1 MNDVD
6 LALSSSP
13 VSDQGLPESGGA
25 LLRQAREASGLS
37 VSALASL
44 LKVSTAK
51 LDALESNRW
60 DLLPDIV
67 FARALASSVC
77 RALKIEVAPVLAHF
91 PTLTTPSMKTDES
104 GINAPFRTHGDG
116 LGLASLSQLRKPGTL
131 AVLILIVAAVVLFFL
146 PSEFFEARFAGSLF
160 KNDDKETTSITVS
173 SPDTA
178 PNDLNQVSPVP
189 EAGTQLPV
197 MSQTMPENSPSLVV
211 TKEPSASPLP
221 ITVNGNGAVAGTVV
235 LKATSASWV
244 EVVDGRGVVQ
254 VRKIMAEGE
263 VLGASGESPLSVV
276 IGRADAVA
284 VEVRGKNFNLANLPK
299 NNVARFEVK

>member
-1 MNDVD
+1 MSDFD
-6 LALSSSP
+6 LTPSSLPS
-13 VSDQGLPESGGA
+13 SDQGLPESGGS

-37 VSALASL
+37 VSELASL

-67 FARALASSVC
+67 FARALAASVC
-77 RALKIEVAPVLAHF
+77 RSLQIEVAPVLAHF
-91 PTLTTPSMKTDES
+91 PTLIAPSMKTDES
-104 GINAPFRTHGDG
+104 GINAPFRTHGNG
-116 LGLASLSQLRKPGTL
+116 LGLVSLSYLRKPGTL
-131 AVLILIVAAVVLFFL
+131 AVIVLIVAAVVLFFL
-146 PSEFFEARFAGSLF
+146 PGDFFQTKFTGSLV
-160 KNDDKETTSITVS
+160 KNSVTETTSITVES
-173 SPDTA
+173 TDAA
-178 PNDLNQVSPVP
+178 PNDLNQVSPGP
-189 EAGTQLPV
+189 EVDTQLPV
-197 MSQTMPENSPSLVV
+197 VSQTIPENSSNLVIP
-211 TKEPSASPLP
+211 KEPFVSPLP

-284 VEVRGKNFNLANLPK
+284 VEVRGRNFNLANLTK

>member
-1 MNDVD
+1 MSDVD
-6 LALSSSP
+6 LSLSSLHTP
-13 VSDQGLPESGGA
+13 DHGLPKSGGA

-44 LKVSTAK
+44 LKVSTSK
-51 LDALESNRW
+51 LDALESDRW

-91 PTLTTPSMKTDES
+91 PTLTAPSMKTDES

-116 LGLASLSQLRKPGTL
+116 FGLASLSQLRKPGTL
-131 AVLILIVAAVVLFFL
+131 AVLILIGAAVVLFLL
-146 PSEFFEARFAGSLF
+146 PSDFFSSRFAGSLL
-160 KNDDKETTSITVS
+160 KDGDKGTISTKVA
-173 SPDTA
+173 SPDAA
-178 PNDLNQVSPVP
+178 PDDLNVVSQLP
-189 EAGTQLPV
+189 EAGTQFPV
-197 MSQTMPENSPSLVV
+197 MPQTAPENSPSVV
-211 TKEPSASPLP
+211 AAQEPSASPLP
-221 ITVNGNGAVAGTVV
+221 VTVNGNGDVAGTVV
-235 LKATSASWV
+235 LKATNASWV
-244 EVVDGRGVVQ
+244 EVVDSRGVVQ

-263 VLGASGESPLSVV
+263 VIGASGESPLSVV

-284 VEVRGKNFNLANLPK
+284 VEVRGKNFNLDNSTK